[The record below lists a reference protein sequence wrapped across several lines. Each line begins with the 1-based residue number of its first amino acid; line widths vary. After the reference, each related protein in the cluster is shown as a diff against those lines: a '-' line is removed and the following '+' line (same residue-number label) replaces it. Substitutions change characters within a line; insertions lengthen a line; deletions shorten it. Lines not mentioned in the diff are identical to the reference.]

1 MKLLSLVLQLLPLL
15 ALAEE
20 QNQGNLR
27 KAPSVNRDLINLNQF
42 NGAGKGKGQ
51 AVVVDDDCYGW
62 QQGYDMG
69 KGKGYAVCDDPT
81 AEPTHEPTTGKGLNF
96 DDVDDPAVNIWINP
110 RGKGKGKGKGWE
122 GGKGKGKGK
131 GARR

>member
-69 KGKGYAVCDDPT
+69 KGKGYTVCDDPT

-96 DDVDDPAVNIWINP
+96 DDVDDPAVNNWVNP
-110 RGKGKGKGKGWE
+110 TDGGKGKGWV

-131 GARR
+131 GGRR